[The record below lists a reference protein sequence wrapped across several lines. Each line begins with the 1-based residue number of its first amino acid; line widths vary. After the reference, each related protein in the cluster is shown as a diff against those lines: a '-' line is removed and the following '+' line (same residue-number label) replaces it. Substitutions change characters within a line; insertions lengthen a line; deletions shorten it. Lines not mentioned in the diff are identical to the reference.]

1 MTAGAGMLFSD
12 DSAVAKGDGDFGRP
26 AAGPPLEFADK
37 KGDAVRDTSGG
48 VLVLDG
54 GLLGLFIV
62 GLSHDEKKS
71 SLGSPAGVEV
81 PSAGAAM
88 RSSVITTSSG

>member
-1 MTAGAGMLFSD
+1 M
-12 DSAVAKGDGDFGRP
+12 
-26 AAGPPLEFADK
+26 
-37 KGDAVRDTSGG
+37 RDTSGG
-48 VLVLDG
+48 VLVRDG
-54 GLLGLFIV
+54 GLLGRFIV